1 MPGIVIVTFNSAD
14 VIEDCVKACLRLPDA
29 SIVVV
34 DNASTDNTVNRV
46 PRAGRVRLIANVT
59 NRGFAG
65 AVNQG
70 IEALPDF
77 EEVLILNPDAVP
89 VQGIDELE
97 RAVQRDGVGAA
108 TGRLVNAEGREQ
120 HGFNVRALP
129 TAATLALEALG
140 INRMWPSNPVNRR
153 YRQQI
158 PAQEAVIE
166 QPAGAFLM
174 VNRRIWA
181 ELRGLDDS
189 FFPIWFEDVDF
200 CKRMRDAGYSIL
212 YVPNALAR
220 HSGGHSAGKLSWRER
235 QLFWYGSLLR
245 YASKHMSRRD
255 RGVVCA
261 AVMLASVGRTL
272 TSAPQFGVAES
283 FAVYS
288 KVVWLA
294 VQCLRKGE
302 RGLTSPAMLPGVV
315 EERVVQ
321 EHLVRKHKEQS
332 KQSR

>member
-14 VIEDCVKACLRLPDA
+14 VIEDCVEACLRLPDA

-34 DNASTDNTVNRV
+34 DNASTDGTVDRV
-46 PRAGRVRLIANVT
+46 PRAGRVHLIANPT

-70 IEALPDF
+70 IEALSGY
-77 EEVLILNPDAVP
+77 EAILILNPDAVP
-89 VQGIDELE
+89 VRGIDELE
-97 RAVQRDGVGAA
+97 RAVQRDGVGAS
-108 TGRLVNAEGREQ
+108 TGRLLDAEGREQ
-120 HGFNVRALP
+120 HGFNVRGLP
-129 TAATLALEALG
+129 TATTLAFEALG
-140 INRMWPSNPVNRR
+140 VNRMWPSNPVNRR
-153 YRQQI
+153 YRQQV
-158 PAQEAVIE
+158 PEQEAVVE

-174 VNRRIWA
+174 VSRRVWS
-181 ELRGLDDS
+181 ELCGLDDR

-212 YVPNALAR
+212 YVPGALAR
-220 HSGGHSAGKLSWRER
+220 HLGGHSAAKLSWRER

-245 YASKHMSRRD
+245 YASKHMSSRG

-261 AVMLASVGRTL
+261 AVMLASVGRTV
-272 TSAPQFGVAES
+272 TSAPRFGVAEP

-315 EERVVQ
+315 Q